1 VRTDGYPGGGSAVS
15 VSDLEGIR
23 RRFVPM
29 LRVVANEYAHRVPG
43 GYPNIVDTPEAGAVG
58 LELDPAHSVYITT
71 DGDALFADLYYR
83 SSRND
88 NHSSA
93 SREKFGGSPVN
104 DRRPI
109 APDVSDIHLRNL
121 VAELMSR
128 WNQQPGIIHITD
140 S

>member
-1 VRTDGYPGGGSAVS
+1 MS

-29 LRVVANEYAHRVPG
+29 MRVVANEYAHRVPG

-71 DGDALFADLYYR
+71 DGEALFA
-83 SSRND
+83 
-88 NHSSA
+88 
-93 SREKFGGSPVN
+93 SPVN

-109 APDVSDIHLRNL
+109 APDVSDVHLRNL